1 MHFIKLTSLIRSHY
15 VCYIVSY
22 IVPASTYSNCTDGDV
37 RLVDGS
43 TPYEGRVEICI
54 NHAWGTVCD
63 HCWSTQDAN
72 VVCKQLGYQ
81 PRGKSWWWC
90 MWVYL
95 KWLAIIMHV
104 VKFLT
109 KEYCVI

>member
-1 MHFIKLTSLIRSHY
+1 MSI
-15 VCYIVSY
+15 CYIVIY
-22 IVPASTYSNCTDGDV
+22 VVPASTYSNCTDGDV

-63 HCWSTQDAN
+63 RNWGPADAN

-81 PRGKSWWWC
+81 PKG
-90 MWVYL
+90 
-95 KWLAIIMHV
+95 
-104 VKFLT
+104 
-109 KEYCVI
+109 

>member
-1 MHFIKLTSLIRSHY
+1 MIP
-15 VCYIVSY
+15 
-22 IVPASTYSNCTDGDV
+22 VPVSTYSNCTDGDV

-63 HCWSTQDAN
+63 RSWSTADAN

-81 PRGKSWWWC
+81 ARGESC
-90 MWVYL
+90 
-95 KWLAIIMHV
+95 IICQIRFIILISIEV
-104 VKFLT
+104 SVS
-109 KEYCVI
+109 